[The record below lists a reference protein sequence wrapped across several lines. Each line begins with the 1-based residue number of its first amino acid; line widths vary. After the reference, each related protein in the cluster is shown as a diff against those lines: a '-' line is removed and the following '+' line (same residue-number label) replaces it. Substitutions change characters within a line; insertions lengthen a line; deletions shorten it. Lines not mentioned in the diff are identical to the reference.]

1 MIELD
6 IDRIANGGDG
16 IGSVDGK
23 TVFVPGAVPGDRATI
38 EIVEE
43 RRRFDRGRLVELVRP
58 SSDRTAPLCRHTAV
72 CGGCTWQQVDY
83 QAQLEW
89 KREIVASQL
98 RHLAGVEVDI
108 GPTLAVGPPFHYR
121 NRMDYAVHDGRLALH
136 RRASH
141 DLVALQECR
150 LVVEPLAQVVSA
162 AHGLEGL
169 GGAGRRVTLR
179 AGVTTGELMAVVD
192 APIEGL
198 PIAQAHPSE
207 AVIHEEVRGTRLRIS
222 GRAFFQANTAGA
234 ERLVDLVS
242 AALGPVDGRSLVD
255 LYAGVGL
262 FAATLGGGAER
273 VSAFEIDRRAVS
285 DLEANVPTVEVV
297 LGSIEKTLG
306 SWSEPGVDLVVADPP
321 RDGMG
326 PAVVEEIVRLGPEA
340 IASVSCDSATFAR
353 DTRSLIDHGYRL
365 EWVQPVD
372 LFPHTPHVEI
382 VARLCR

>member
-38 EIVEE
+38 EIVEQ
-43 RRRFDRGRLVELVRP
+43 RKRFDRGRLVDLIRP
-58 SSDRTAPLCRHTAV
+58 SADRTAPLCRHTAV

-89 KREIVASQL
+89 KRDIVASQL
-98 RHLAGVEVDI
+98 RHLAGVEIDI
-108 GPTLAVGPPFHYR
+108 APTLAVGPPFHYR
-121 NRMDYAVHDGRLALH
+121 NRMDYSVHDGRLALH

-162 AHGLEGL
+162 AHALEDL
-169 GGAGRRVTLR
+169 GGGGRRVTLR
-179 AGVTTGELMAVVD
+179 AGVSTGDLVAVVD

-198 PIAQAHPSE
+198 PISQAHPSE
-207 AVIHEEVRGTRLRIS
+207 AVLHEEVHGSRFRIS
-222 GRAFFQANTAGA
+222 GRAFFQANTPGA

-242 AALGPVDGRSLVD
+242 SALGPVEGRSIVD

-262 FAATLGGGAER
+262 FAATVADAADR
-273 VSAFEIDRRAVS
+273 VVAFELDRRAVS
-285 DLEANVPTVEVV
+285 DLETNAPTAEIVM
-297 LGSIEKTLG
+297 GPIEKTLG
-306 SWSEPGVDLVVADPP
+306 SWSEPGIDLVVADPP

-326 PAVVEEIVRLGPEA
+326 ARVVEHLTRLGPEV
-340 IASVSCDSATFAR
+340 IASVSCDAATFAR
-353 DTRSLIDHGYRL
+353 DTRSLMDSGYRL

-382 VARLCR
+382 VARLWR